1 MIGQLIP
8 YGDWMLIFQNLF
20 RKKSIGKSTV
30 LVNDYVVPTRG
41 SYTLFTTIFTTIR
54 SIFLY
59 SFLSF
64 SFKAHSSVLSVVI
77 PYSLL
82 ESSKLNRH

>member
-20 RKKSIGKSTV
+20 RKKSIGKSTM

-41 SYTLFTTIFTTIR
+41 NYTLFATIFTTIGTT
-54 SIFLY
+54 FLY

-64 SFKAHSSVLSVVI
+64 SFKAHSSVLSVII

-82 ESSKLNRH
+82 ESDKLNHH